1 MGMNESKSLLMFRP
15 GAPAWHVDEELLT
28 ANVIIAQREM
38 ALAALLRLD
47 SRFELAY
54 EDDAAVVFL
63 NRSIQIEALR

>member
-1 MGMNESKSLLMFRP
+1 
-15 GAPAWHVDEELLT
+15 VDEELLT

-38 ALAALLRLD
+38 ALAALLRLG